1 MKRNIT
7 VNIFGS
13 LYPIDEDAFA
23 MLNSYII
30 NMRGYFLRQPDGKEI
45 ADDIEARIAELM
57 AELRK
62 NGVEAISVEHIEE
75 IINRIG
81 SPEQLET
88 ETPDS
93 ANIPG
98 ENQPEEERQSPV
110 RKLYRDPQHKIL
122 GGVFVGLG
130 CYLGINPLWLRLA
143 AIILAWPSFG
153 IIIVL
158 YAVCWACIPMAKTP
172 AERLQM
178 KGEPVNLSNLCD
190 EFLDSTREI
199 LNSHKEETDG
209 LLKGMQ
215 GVVKGLLYAVCI
227 LLIALA
233 CVAFVGVLISVV
245 CFLAAPWG
253 EMRDILGVDFPI
265 LQLYDSNPSSLL
277 WICGVSVLILIGM
290 TLFIAMHFL
299 MRMMGKASEL
309 STPLRVACVVIWL
322 VALIVFAASWTRM
335 ISNVSMRYAE
345 PYRSET
351 ELRKDREI
359 RQLGYLEKAGWTLV
373 KGNGVD
379 GRYTGW
385 GKHFS
390 DNDDVRYLHG
400 EANEGSMAMEYE
412 VCRNLKVAPG
422 IYDIKA
428 AVRTNGKGAEIYAVN
443 GMRKRYSLPI
453 PVCGAQGGTIWSD
466 ARRALDTDTAK
477 IRPDRGMLKRIAD
490 ANKGKGYGWSEV
502 ILKDIVV
509 GKDSVLVYGITNESA
524 AATWEGSWLSACDFE
539 TVPHKATG
547 K

>member
-1 MKRNIT
+1 
-7 VNIFGS
+7 
-13 LYPIDEDAFA
+13 
-23 MLNSYII
+23 
-30 NMRGYFLRQPDGKEI
+30 
-45 ADDIEARIAELM
+45 
-57 AELRK
+57 
-62 NGVEAISVEHIEE
+62 
-75 IINRIG
+75 
-81 SPEQLET
+81 
-88 ETPDS
+88 
-93 ANIPG
+93 
-98 ENQPEEERQSPV
+98 
-110 RKLYRDPQHKIL
+110 
-122 GGVFVGLG
+122 
-130 CYLGINPLWLRLA
+130 
-143 AIILAWPSFG
+143 
-153 IIIVL
+153 
-158 YAVCWACIPMAKTP
+158 
-172 AERLQM
+172 
-178 KGEPVNLSNLCD
+178 
-190 EFLDSTREI
+190 
-199 LNSHKEETDG
+199 
-209 LLKGMQ
+209 MQ

-233 CVAFVGVLISVV
+233 CAAFVGVLISVV

-253 EMRDILGVDFPI
+253 EMQDILGVDFPI
-265 LQLYDSNPSSLL
+265 LQFYDSNPSWLL

-390 DNDDVRYLHG
+390 DNGDVRYLHG

-422 IYDIKA
+422 IYDVKA

-443 GMRKRYSLPI
+443 GMGKRYSLPI
-453 PVCGAQGGTIWSD
+453 PVCGAQGGND
-466 ARRALDTDTAK
+466 MERRTPGSGHGHREKQTRPGDVEKNRGCQQRERIRMVGGDTERYCRRQGQCPRLWHHQRVRSRDLGRVLAV
-477 IRPDRGMLKRIAD
+477 GMR
-490 ANKGKGYGWSEV
+490 
-502 ILKDIVV
+502 
-509 GKDSVLVYGITNESA
+509 
-524 AATWEGSWLSACDFE
+524 F
-539 TVPHKATG
+539 
-547 K
+547 